1 METIW
6 KYKDTQGVTHI
17 TTDIAEAES
26 ALHVYGSVLGTLVN

>member
-6 KYKDTQGVTHI
+6 KYKDTQGVTHM

-26 ALHVYGSVLGTLVN
+26 ALRVYGSVLGTLVN

>member
-17 TTDIAEAES
+17 TMDHAEAES
-26 ALHVYGSVLGTLVN
+26 ALHAYGNVLGTLVR

>member
-6 KYKDTQGVTHI
+6 KYKDTQGVTHM
-17 TTDIAEAES
+17 TTDINEAES